1 MPLETLTISLSTMFH
16 AAQAESSPL
25 SFQHLPALSVALQT
39 ALVSTLEH
47 EENSLK
53 TLSGL
58 MLRKLPKSSS
68 ALLKTVTLTA
78 LREALS
84 GQHSF
89 SSMDSSSFSS
99 VSICAASAAELEL
112 PSAESVLVFA
122 PHASASST
130 SLPLS

>member
-25 SFQHLPALSVALQT
+25 SFQHLPALSVALP
-39 ALVSTLEH
+39 ALVSALEH

-58 MLRKLPKSSS
+58 MLRKLPKSRS

-84 GQHSF
+84 GQHSS

-99 VSICAASAAELEL
+99 VSICAASAAEPEL